1 MGIDALDTQA
11 VSAARTIALR
21 STLLFVAPQKRGDFR
36 NHLNI
41 DELGIHA
48 AVAYGL
54 GRLLANDAAV
64 E

>member
-1 MGIDALDTQA
+1 MGIDALDTRA

-21 STLLFVAPQKRGDFR
+21 STSLFVAPQKRDDFR

-41 DELGIHA
+41 DELGIDA

-54 GRLLANDAAV
+54 GHLLANDAV
-64 E
+64 VG